1 MFRLCRG
8 VDMRVE
14 VSLPDWLSALA
25 LLYRAPAY
33 SFPLKSV
40 TGLGGLLV
48 IWDKH
53 SNRVTRDI
61 SQLTLPE
68 RPDDK
73 RKGVTWLSRSA
84 ASPWLDLRQDYDWLF
99 CYPAHN
105 QVSHRAQSWGSFPFL
120 PSLPGLSHKMN
131 GSVSLRDEL
140 LTKEELREKFGV
152 LNYVV
157 FFAML
162 VVSVLIGVF
171 YWYRGNKTTE
181 DFLLASRSMSTG
193 QYIYILTHPRTHC

>member
-1 MFRLCRG
+1 
-8 VDMRVE
+8 
-14 VSLPDWLSALA
+14 
-25 LLYRAPAY
+25 
-33 SFPLKSV
+33 
-40 TGLGGLLV
+40 
-48 IWDKH
+48 
-53 SNRVTRDI
+53 
-61 SQLTLPE
+61 
-68 RPDDK
+68 
-73 RKGVTWLSRSA
+73 
-84 ASPWLDLRQDYDWLF
+84 
-99 CYPAHN
+99 
-105 QVSHRAQSWGSFPFL
+105 
-120 PSLPGLSHKMN
+120 MN

-193 QYIYILTHPRTHC
+193 QYSVHLYYNSSSDKLLDTIGFYRNQN

>member
-1 MFRLCRG
+1 
-8 VDMRVE
+8 
-14 VSLPDWLSALA
+14 
-25 LLYRAPAY
+25 
-33 SFPLKSV
+33 
-40 TGLGGLLV
+40 
-48 IWDKH
+48 
-53 SNRVTRDI
+53 
-61 SQLTLPE
+61 
-68 RPDDK
+68 
-73 RKGVTWLSRSA
+73 
-84 ASPWLDLRQDYDWLF
+84 
-99 CYPAHN
+99 
-105 QVSHRAQSWGSFPFL
+105 
-120 PSLPGLSHKMN
+120 MN

-193 QYIYILTHPRTHC
+193 QYISIITHPRTNCWIVLDFIEIRIRFLNCLIFLFYLPTFFFGFSGPSF